1 MTTKT
6 QREIADA
13 VREAQFE
20 GRMDNFEIKLDELTS
35 LVKGIAAE
43 IKTTQIVQFDV
54 AQLKIW
60 QAQITSAQISK
71 ERFEA
76 LEKIVYRILWG
87 FGSFAIAAIAYSAFG
102 PIPKL

>member
-6 QREIADA
+6 QKEIADA

-20 GRMDNFEIKLDELTS
+20 GRMDNFEVKLDELTS

-54 AQLKIW
+54 AQLKLW
-60 QAQITSAQISK
+60 QAQVTSSQISK

-76 LEKIVYRILWG
+76 LEKVVYRILWA
-87 FGSFAIAAIAYSAFG
+87 FGSCIIAAIAYSAFG
-102 PIPKL
+102 QNLKL

>member
-20 GRMDNFEIKLDELTS
+20 GRMDNFEVKLDELTS

-43 IKTTQIVQFDV
+43 IKTTQVVQFDV
-54 AQLKIW
+54 AQLKLW
-60 QAQITSAQISK
+60 QAQMTNAQISK
-71 ERFEA
+71 ERFET

-87 FGSFAIAAIAYSAFG
+87 FGSFVIAAIAYATFG
-102 PIPKL
+102 QNIKL